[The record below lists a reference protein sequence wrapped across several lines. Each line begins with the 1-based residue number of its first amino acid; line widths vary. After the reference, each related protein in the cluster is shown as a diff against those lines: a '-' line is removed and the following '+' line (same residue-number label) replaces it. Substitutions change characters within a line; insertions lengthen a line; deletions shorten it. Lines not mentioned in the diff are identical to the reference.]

1 MSVSPKRS
9 LIENILAASMTFL
22 LLALIVVSPANAD
35 APRCENNFPDLVSDI
50 NWKTVFPF
58 RLGGHV
64 IMNYGDMKDNNVTEN
79 PDDFNPSSIICFCED
94 TALGYDRLGS
104 YISFWEPA
112 RVIEVVRQPNC
123 FPFLFGMD
131 FGDALNMF
139 GAFGTPGQGNSP
151 NTVEKAFYNVHYY
164 TFPVMA
170 VMDLIVGAEWCT
182 DWYQDIDLMYFSEV
196 DPTWN
201 NDELSIFTTPEA
213 IAFGNPSAQSLC
225 SVDCLT
231 ATAGFPL
238 NALFWCAGCWGS
250 MYPFTGNTGTVGSP
264 VRTTSLLMARL
275 LSRLARLP
283 IPPAVEYDTS
293 SSTAKCGGHVRPILK
308 KSQYKFQTLF
318 PIPQTEWSH
327 SLGSSTFAWGEHRNI
342 PATGEHQIY
351 MMWRKRNCCL
361 KLL

>member
-1 MSVSPKRS
+1 LFALSKKN
-9 LIENILAASMTFL
+9 LIDIVAVLLITVILLAAPPSAF
-22 LLALIVVSPANAD
+22 AERECD
-35 APRCENNFPDLVSDI
+35 NNFPDLISDI
-50 NWKTVFPF
+50 NWQTIFPF
-58 RLGGHV
+58 RLGGNT
-64 IMNYGDMKDNNVTEN
+64 IIDAGDQPDNVDTGNA
-79 PDDFNPSSIICFCED
+79 DDFNPDSPFCTCPD
-94 TALGYDRLGS
+94 NVLGYDRIGS

-131 FGDALNMF
+131 FGEAINAF
-139 GAFGTPGQGNSP
+139 GAFGTPGQSDNP
-151 NTVEKAFYNVHYY
+151 NTPEKAFYNVHYY

-170 VMDLIVGAEWCT
+170 VMDLIKGVEWCT

-196 DPTWN
+196 DPLWN
-201 NDELSIFTTPEA
+201 NDELAAFVNPEA
-213 IAFGNPSAQSLC
+213 IAFGNPVAQSLC
-225 SVDCLT
+225 AVDCMT

-250 MYPFTGNTGTVGSP
+250 IYPFTGNTTVVGSP
-264 VRTTSLLMARL
+264 VRTTSLLMARTL
-275 LSRLARLP
+275 ARLARLP

-293 SSTAKCGGHVRPILK
+293 SATAKCGGHVRPILK
-308 KSQYKFQTLF
+308 KSQYKFSTLF

-327 SLGSSTFAWGEHRNI
+327 SLGSSTFLWGEHRNI
-342 PATGEHQIY
+342 PAKGEHQIY